1 MSIIREIPPTAG
13 VPYIYKDLL
22 SLFLNKKSGTLEDN
36 FKDFLGVKHINIT
49 CSGTAALYIILQA
62 LKKLSG
68 KKTVIIPSF
77 VCPLVPLAIEKAGL
91 KVSVCDITSEGFD
104 FNLERLNNI
113 CLQNN
118 DILAV
123 IVAHLGGIPVDL
135 DPIMNIT
142 KDKKIFVI
150 EDCAQSLGA
159 SYKKRPT
166 GTIGDFAF
174 YSLCR
179 GKGITIYEGGAIT
192 CKDNFSDITQEV
204 FEEISINN
212 YLSESLKILELF
224 GYWAFYRPELFW
236 FAYRLP
242 QKFWEAQNK
251 QERASIE
258 YFTTDFPLHRVSTL
272 RKSVGHTQWRRIKI
286 EIGKQREKAKYYIE
300 EISGTSG
307 IKLILEKPVSYSNY
321 PYLTII
327 FEEEAKQK
335 KALALFKESGLGVSR
350 IYLRAITDY
359 RYLDKLYSPQSSPN
373 AKSIA
378 ARHITLSTNTF
389 LNKAEQNKII
399 TILKRL

>member
-1 MSIIREIPPTAG
+1 
-13 VPYIYKDLL
+13 
-22 SLFLNKKSGTLEDN
+22 
-36 FKDFLGVKHINIT
+36 
-49 CSGTAALYIILQA
+49 
-62 LKKLSG
+62 
-68 KKTVIIPSF
+68 
-77 VCPLVPLAIEKAGL
+77 
-91 KVSVCDITSEGFD
+91 
-104 FNLERLNNI
+104 
-113 CLQNN
+113 
-118 DILAV
+118 
-123 IVAHLGGIPVDL
+123 
-135 DPIMNIT
+135 MNIA

-159 SYKKRPT
+159 SYKNMPI

-192 CKDNFSDITQEV
+192 CKDNFSGITQEA
-204 FEEISINN
+204 FEKISINN

-258 YFTTDFPLHRVSTL
+258 YFTTDFPLHKVSTL

-286 EIGKQREKAKYYIE
+286 EIDKQRKKAKYYIE
-300 EISGTSG
+300 KISGTDG
-307 IKLILEKPVSYSNY
+307 IKLILEGPVSYSNY

-327 FEEEAKQK
+327 FKEEARQK
-335 KALALFKESGLGVSR
+335 KALAFFKESGLGVSR

-359 RYLDKLYSPQSSPN
+359 RYLNKLYSPLSSPN

-378 ARHITLSTNTF
+378 SRHITLSTSTF
-389 LNKAEQNKII
+389 LKKTEQDKII
-399 TILKRL
+399 TELKKL